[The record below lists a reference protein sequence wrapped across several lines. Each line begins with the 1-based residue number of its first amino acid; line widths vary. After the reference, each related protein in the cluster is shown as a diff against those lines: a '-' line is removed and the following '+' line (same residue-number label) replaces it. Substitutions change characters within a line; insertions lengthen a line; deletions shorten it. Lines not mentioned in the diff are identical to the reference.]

1 MRKAVSLACTILLST
16 TSSLSAALAFPQR
29 LSTLEPL
36 VLANTQGQAKS
47 EHKPDFKPQMPNQSN
62 MAPKET
68 TDKSIG
74 AEALIKELQKLT
86 DVQQTPQDA
95 EKIKRLE
102 KEGQK
107 LFDQKLFGQALA
119 VWQEGYGLCLDTKNS
134 EGQGR
139 ALTNMAKVYIEQGQ
153 WIKAKHLG
161 ENAIEVLTGGG
172 NEVVLAQARI
182 VLAQAYFGL
191 DNPVWATQQL
201 DAALRSLSSGQ
212 LNDPDEGSRLMYLC
226 ANLAVKSGKVKEAI
240 KFYQQGAQ
248 YSYDKGDIGKA
259 VQVRATIVNS
269 MIDLGWFVAALEE
282 ANKLLSVA
290 KAAPKDS
297 NVYQVT
303 GYQCI
308 GNAHFAAGEFANA
321 RRAYETVYALIS
333 KIDARQIP
341 DVSRANID
349 EGYGFVLCACGDYEQ
364 GRQMLLK
371 AASVLKAKQDNQ
383 GLAQIYNALGVI
395 EVQDGQ
401 TGKGLGYFQQGLD
414 YHAVLQ
420 PVLPRLHAITM
431 QNMACAEYRTGS
443 FRDAKNHLTGAITI
457 MGKNPDVLLKGRI
470 LQGVAEVCLKSSDLT
485 NAESY
490 VQKAIAGSEK
500 LGDDAN
506 LWRSYTVLAKLQLT
520 RGEVEPAK
528 ASLNS
533 ALSYFR
539 SPQAADFASAD
550 QLGYPCTR
558 EDMGALLVQLL
569 ASQGM
574 TEQALVTAEQIKEE
588 NFILEWTRRGGEVKR
603 EDRDVYNELVTQR
616 ARLHSAE
623 LVTTP
628 DKLLKEWKSW
638 MERFT
643 GVVKTNR
650 SLARLIAPV
659 PTMAPEIIASLQK
672 NNATAVDYL
681 VGPEFT
687 MAFTIEPSG
696 RMSSSCLPVGK
707 ARLKSQVTSLL
718 VSAAQAGGGAGSG
731 DADRVV
737 LHSLYSELLPAAVRQ
752 FLPKNAEQVL
762 VVIPDGPLYN
772 LPFAALIDDQG
783 KFLVEKHLLTMISS
797 VSVLLD
803 SQPRIADDLSVIMA
817 NSNGSQG
824 SEKAETDQIASVVG
838 TERVTTLFGKEAAI
852 NNLEEQSRGKSV
864 VHFSSRLPL
873 LESNPLRSVLPIL
886 SDSTAEGAQSKVT
899 VDKLCG
905 TKMASDLIVWSASS
919 VNSKDVRGN
928 AVKVFSRGLN
938 YAGARNVLMS
948 LWSQPESER
957 IDELVNF
964 YKSKQSGLGPAQSL
978 RKAQLAALSRDRA
991 PRTWAAF
998 QLLGPGN

>member
-1 MRKAVSLACTILLST
+1 M
-16 TSSLSAALAFPQR
+16 
-29 LSTLEPL
+29 
-36 VLANTQGQAKS
+36 LANTQGQAKS

-95 EKIKRLE
+95 EKIKKLE

-107 LFDQKLFGQALA
+107 LFDQKMFGQALA

-297 NVYQVT
+297 NVYQIT

-321 RRAYETVYALIS
+321 RRSYETVYALIS

-431 QNMACAEYRTGS
+431 
-443 FRDAKNHLTGAITI
+443 
-457 MGKNPDVLLKGRI
+457 
-470 LQGVAEVCLKSSDLT
+470 
-485 NAESY
+485 
-490 VQKAIAGSEK
+490 
-500 LGDDAN
+500 
-506 LWRSYTVLAKLQLT
+506 
-520 RGEVEPAK
+520 
-528 ASLNS
+528 
-533 ALSYFR
+533 
-539 SPQAADFASAD
+539 
-550 QLGYPCTR
+550 
-558 EDMGALLVQLL
+558 
-569 ASQGM
+569 
-574 TEQALVTAEQIKEE
+574 
-588 NFILEWTRRGGEVKR
+588 
-603 EDRDVYNELVTQR
+603 
-616 ARLHSAE
+616 
-623 LVTTP
+623 
-628 DKLLKEWKSW
+628 
-638 MERFT
+638 
-643 GVVKTNR
+643 
-650 SLARLIAPV
+650 
-659 PTMAPEIIASLQK
+659 
-672 NNATAVDYL
+672 
-681 VGPEFT
+681 
-687 MAFTIEPSG
+687 
-696 RMSSSCLPVGK
+696 
-707 ARLKSQVTSLL
+707 
-718 VSAAQAGGGAGSG
+718 
-731 DADRVV
+731 
-737 LHSLYSELLPAAVRQ
+737 
-752 FLPKNAEQVL
+752 
-762 VVIPDGPLYN
+762 
-772 LPFAALIDDQG
+772 
-783 KFLVEKHLLTMISS
+783 
-797 VSVLLD
+797 
-803 SQPRIADDLSVIMA
+803 
-817 NSNGSQG
+817 
-824 SEKAETDQIASVVG
+824 
-838 TERVTTLFGKEAAI
+838 
-852 NNLEEQSRGKSV
+852 
-864 VHFSSRLPL
+864 
-873 LESNPLRSVLPIL
+873 
-886 SDSTAEGAQSKVT
+886 
-899 VDKLCG
+899 
-905 TKMASDLIVWSASS
+905 
-919 VNSKDVRGN
+919 
-928 AVKVFSRGLN
+928 
-938 YAGARNVLMS
+938 
-948 LWSQPESER
+948 
-957 IDELVNF
+957 
-964 YKSKQSGLGPAQSL
+964 
-978 RKAQLAALSRDRA
+978 
-991 PRTWAAF
+991 
-998 QLLGPGN
+998 